1 MKLPDFFYRANS
13 FRFEINNNTQNS
25 HSDFKITKNPPKRF
39 KLKFIDKG
47 ILKTS
52 YVLKAYF
59 DNNTFSNKNDYLNK
73 ISIRIKIIF
82 LIIILLIISFANK
95 IEYQL
100 IITSLL
106 FILSL
111 IYLIQQKDNYK
122 TIKFIKKIIYP
133 TIFLGFLLSFPASFN
148 FITNGEPLINLF
160 QLKNEYKFWVYKIPK
175 EIFISK
181 EGFDVTMLITLRVLN
196 SISASILILQTEPIE
211 KIINGLKILGVP
223 STIRTILLITQ
234 KYIILFSR
242 TVQGYYFSMKSRMF
256 AKPKN
261 SLLYDIIGTRVYLL
275 YRKTKEKFYGTSLA
289 MKSRGIKN
297 I

>member
-1 MKLPDFFYRANS
+1 MKLPEFFYKENN
-13 FRFEINNNTQNS
+13 FRFEINHHPQNFY
-25 HSDFKITKNPPKRF
+25 SDFKITKNAPKRF

-59 DNNTFSNKNDYLNK
+59 DNNTFSNKNNFLNK
-73 ISIRIKIIF
+73 IPIRIKIFFI
-82 LIIILLIISFANK
+82 IIILLIISLANK

-100 IITSLL
+100 IITLLL
-106 FILSL
+106 FLLSL

-122 TIKFIKKIIYP
+122 TITFVKKIIYP

-175 EIFISK
+175 EISISK
-181 EGFDVTMLITLRVLN
+181 EGFNVTMLITLRVLN
-196 SISASILILQTEPIE
+196 SIWASILIIQTEPIE
-211 KIINGLKILGVP
+211 KIINELKILGIP
-223 STIRTILLITQ
+223 STFRTILLITQ

-242 TVQGYYFSMKSRMF
+242 TVQGYYFSMKSRMYEE
-256 AKPKN
+256 PKN
-261 SLLYDIIGTRVYLL
+261 SLLYEITGTRVYLL